1 VELFSGYRGRVDTGL
16 SGKNT
21 EKEEIIPGEDTAGM
35 HSGRVEAFLRR
46 REYRIGSV

>member
-1 VELFSGYRGRVDTGL
+1 MRLFSGHRGGVETGL

-35 HSGRVEAFLRR
+35 HSGREKAFLRR
-46 REYRIGSV
+46 EHRIGSV